1 MRIRLTHTASIVV
14 VIVIAVGIAGYV
26 LFHPATPPPR
36 PEGQQVTA
44 IGKFTPVSP
53 PLPAPGAAYQARDG
67 AAKSLRDLAGHWVL
81 VNLWATWCAPC
92 IKEMPSLDRMQAK
105 LGSALDVV
113 AVSEDRNGA
122 KAVDPFLAKLPVKK
136 LTIALDPTNALTNA
150 LHVEGLPTSLLID
163 PKGDIVAKLEGGAEW
178 DRGRTLAKLKELI
191 ATKR

>member
-1 MRIRLTHTASIVV
+1 MRIRLTHTASIVA
-14 VIVIAVGIAGYV
+14 VIAIAVGIAGYAIFRPV
-26 LFHPATPPPR
+26 APPPR
-36 PEGQQVTA
+36 PEGQPATA

-53 PLPAPGAAYQARDG
+53 PLPAPGAAYRARDG

-81 VNLWATWCAPC
+81 VNLWATWCGPC

-122 KAVDPFLAKLPVKK
+122 KAVDPFLAKLPVKN
-136 LTIALDPTNALTNA
+136 LTVGLDPTNALTAA

-163 PKGDIVAKLEGGAEW
+163 PKGDIVAKLEGGAAW
-178 DRGRTLAKLKELI
+178 DQGPTLAKLQALM
-191 ATKR
+191 AAKR